1 MEVKMLCPV
10 TWSML
15 SAENQT
21 RWQGALDGGTD
32 VRDCLRTLVPENSW
46 LPDLAATEQANS
58 RLRLQPP
65 VAEYADSSDKVKLNP
80 SLEVI
85 EVAWRGLLDVLQ
97 GKPIEPQS
105 GAEFLLFWRHP
116 RSGVFRSE
124 IASPAD
130 LLALKVIVEEL
141 DARAVADANKQP
153 VGTIDRMI
161 EKAILRGLLLKPSS
175 SLTRLADK
183 FLIGPE
189 ISPKFL
195 SSPAFTLQW
204 HITQKCDLHCRHCY
218 DRSDQADIALDQG
231 VRLLDQMRDFCLSHN
246 VYGQISFSGGNPFM
260 HRDFLALY
268 QAATERNLIVGIL
281 GNPVSK
287 ERLQDLIAI
296 EPPLFYQVSLE
307 GLRDHN
313 DEIRGAGNFDA
324 VVSFLQILRDSQ
336 IPSRVMLTLTEKNI
350 SEVLPLAEF
359 LRDKADLF
367 TYNRLSMV
375 GEGAAL
381 QSALGRNYQDFI
393 RDYIDARNSNPII
406 AQKDNLINIE
416 RYNQGLDLF
425 GGCTGFG
432 CGAAFNFVA
441 ILPNGE
447 VHACRKYPSP
457 IGNIHHGSLEEIYHS
472 EAARAYRKGPL
483 ECADC
488 HLRLVCGG
496 CPAVTYGCG
505 SPPLDKKD
513 PACFVSTQKSPPSQ

>member
-1 MEVKMLCPV
+1 MEVKTLCPV

-15 SAENQT
+15 SSEDQL
-21 RWQGALDGGTD
+21 RRRDALAHGTD
-32 VRDCLRTLVPENSW
+32 AREYVRSFLPADSW
-46 LPDLAATEQANS
+46 LPDLAAIEQANYQ
-58 RLRLQPP
+58 LRLQPQ
-65 VAEYADSSDKVKLNP
+65 VAGLDYSHDKTRLNP
-80 SLEVI
+80 SLEVV
-85 EVAWRGLLDVLQ
+85 EVAWRGLLDVIE
-97 GKPIEPQS
+97 GKRIEPQP
-105 GAEFLLFWRHP
+105 GVEFLLFWRHP

-124 IASPAD
+124 AASPAD
-130 LLALKVIVEEL
+130 LLALKMIIEER
-141 DARAVADANKQP
+141 DPRVVADANTQP

-161 EKAILRGLLLKPSS
+161 EKAMLRGLLLRPPSR
-175 SLTRLADK
+175 LTRLAED
-183 FLIGPE
+183 FFIGSG

-231 VRLLDQMRDFCLSHN
+231 VRLLDQMRDFCLNHN
-246 VYGQISFSGGNPFM
+246 VYGQVSFSGGNPFL
-260 HRDFLALY
+260 HPDFFALY
-268 QAATERNLIVGIL
+268 RAAVERNLMVGIL

-287 ERLQDLIAI
+287 ERLQNLIAI
-296 EPPLFYQVSLE
+296 EPPAFYQVSLE
-307 GLRDHN
+307 GLKDHN
-313 DEIRGAGNFDA
+313 DEIRGAGSFEA
-324 VVSFLQILRDSQ
+324 VVSFLQILQNSQ
-336 IPSRVMLTLTEKNI
+336 VPSRVMLTLTEENI
-350 SEVLPLAEF
+350 AEVLPLAEF

-375 GEGAAL
+375 GEGAVL
-381 QSALGRNYQDFI
+381 QSAFGRDYQSFI
-393 RDYIDARNSNPII
+393 RDYIEARKNNPIM

-457 IGNIHHGSLEEIYHS
+457 IGNIHHNSLEEIYYS
-472 EAARAYRKGPL
+472 VAARAYRKGPL

-505 SPPLDKKD
+505 RPPLDKKD
-513 PACFVSTQKSPPSQ
+513 PACFVSTQKIEVNQ